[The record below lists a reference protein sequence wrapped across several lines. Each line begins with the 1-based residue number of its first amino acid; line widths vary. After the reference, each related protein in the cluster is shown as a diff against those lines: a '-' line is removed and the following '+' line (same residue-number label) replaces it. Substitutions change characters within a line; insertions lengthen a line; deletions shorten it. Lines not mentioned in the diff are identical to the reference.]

1 MGTATLEELV
11 ESFLETRA
19 EAESFSVAE
28 LTAFLAANRPGGKME
43 EPDRKRLSRD
53 VELILEGN
61 TSLFYRAGEE
71 RCFNRSVFFKGAQ
84 FKIRPSAL
92 EIKEGLLFYGARFA
106 PFCSEEVFAD
116 GYNIVEAGSELKY
129 QPSACAVQFGQI
141 AKLFQM
147 LGRST
152 MIDCIV
158 ADDADNYQILHN
170 TATSEKAL
178 VKLTAFDFG
187 AFYRKH
193 NFTEGDAIIATVRN
207 WRTGSFSVKYVPAA
221 DLPGQEELSAWISD
235 FEEGLI
241 QVYED
246 YGEYLE
252 IPDQIAHAWLCAFRQ
267 GHDLRQRPFLSL
279 EEYPALMRDITIRRD
294 GPEWTLVPVDE
305 PTVSGGWQDIA
316 HAADCGPADEPVA
329 GGYDDYASEGEAGE
343 NEYGH
348 ECYCGH
354 QHYQH
359 REDDSKNA
367 KPLRAEDFSASSGR
381 IDSLEHML
389 EDLSAPLDYIEIY
402 AMIQDDLANGQETPG
417 EFVRKLID
425 FMGVHFADDAQE
437 AAFYNFV
444 EECWEDAFERF
455 DPVIEETKTPL
466 RTRLLELNVRRL
478 ELARTL
484 VERFK
489 DSKIPPKLVKQM
501 KDFHAR
507 ILNTLGLLNAD
518 RSLPEGAEY
527 EQLEL
532 RVGDIE
538 DAWDEFE
545 ERQEK

>member
-1 MGTATLEELV
+1 MGTASLEDLL
-11 ESFLETRA
+11 SAFLETRA
-19 EAESFSVAE
+19 EAETFEVAE
-28 LTAFLAANRPGGKME
+28 LNSFMAANGPGNALDESG
-43 EPDRKRLSRD
+43 RKRLNRD
-53 VELILEGN
+53 IELLLEGN
-61 TSLFYRAGEE
+61 NSLFYRAGEE
-71 RCFNRSVFFKGAQ
+71 RCCNRSVFFKGAQ

-116 GYNIVEAGSELKY
+116 SYELTCEGSDRRCPPKSCPVQIGQVAG
-129 QPSACAVQFGQI
+129 I
-141 AKLFQM
+141 FQM

-158 ADDADNYQILHN
+158 ADDADNYRILQN
-170 TATSEKAL
+170 TVSVERAQ
-178 VKLTAFDFG
+178 VKLTAFDFA
-187 AFYRKH
+187 AFYREH
-193 NFTEGDAIIATVRN
+193 HFAEGDAVIVTVRN

-241 QVYED
+241 QAYED

-252 IPDQIAHAWLCAFRQ
+252 IPDQIAHAYLCAFRQ

-279 EEYPALMRDITIRRD
+279 EEYPALMRDIAIRRD

-305 PTVSGGWQDIA
+305 PSVSGGYGDWHDEDEHDEA
-316 HAADCGPADEPVA
+316 EHDHGHNCSCGQHHHHDGP
-329 GGYDDYASEGEAGE
+329 E
-343 NEYGH
+343 NG
-348 ECYCGH
+348 
-354 QHYQH
+354 
-359 REDDSKNA
+359 
-367 KPLRAEDFSASSGR
+367 KPLAAEDFSASSGR
-381 IDSLEHML
+381 IDSLDHLL
-389 EDLSAPLDYIEIY
+389 EDLSAPLDYTEIY
-402 AMIQDDLANGQETPG
+402 AMIQDDLANGQESAG

-425 FMGVHFADDAQE
+425 FMGIHFVDDAQE
-437 AAFYNFV
+437 AAFYNFI

-455 DPVIEETKTPL
+455 DPVIEQTKTPL
-466 RTRLLELNVRRL
+466 RTRLLELNARRL

-484 VERFK
+484 VERYEK
-489 DSKIPPKLVKQM
+489 SKIPKKLVDQM
-501 KDFHAR
+501 KDFHSR
-507 ILNTLGLLNAD
+507 ILHTLGLLNAD

-545 ERQEK
+545 EKQER

>member
-1 MGTATLEELV
+1 METAPWEELAQ
-11 ESFLETRA
+11 SFLETRA
-19 EAESFSVAE
+19 EAESFAVSD
-28 LTAFLAANRPGGKME
+28 LTAFVASNFGGQTQE
-43 EPDRKRLSRD
+43 TDRQRLSRQI
-53 VELILEGN
+53 EIFLEDN
-61 TSLFYRAGEE
+61 TSLFYRAGDE
-71 RCFNRSVFFKGAQ
+71 RCWRRGAFFQGAQ

-92 EIKEGLLFYGARFA
+92 EIREGLLFYGARFA

-116 GYNIVEAGSELKY
+116 EYNITDAGSDLKY
-129 QPSACAVQFGQI
+129 QPLVCPVRFGQV

-158 ADDADNYQILHN
+158 ADDADNYRVLEESASAEQ
-170 TATSEKAL
+170 AQ
-178 VKLTAFDFG
+178 VKLTAFNFG

-193 NFTEGDAIIATVRN
+193 HFTEGDAVIVTVRN
-207 WRTGSFSVKYVPAA
+207 WQTGSFSVEYRSAA
-221 DLPGQEELSAWISD
+221 DLPPQEELSAWITD

-252 IPDQIAHAWLCAFRQ
+252 IPDQVARAYLCAFEQ
-267 GHDLRQRPFLSL
+267 KHDLRRRPSLSL

-294 GPEWTLVPVDE
+294 GPEWSLVPVDE
-305 PTVSGGWQDIA
+305 PSVSGGYGDY
-316 HAADCGPADEPVA
+316 DPEDEHEHEH
-329 GGYDDYASEGEAGE
+329 DHD
-343 NEYGH
+343 H
-348 ECYCGH
+348 ECSCGH
-354 QHYQH
+354 DHGH
-359 REDDSKNA
+359 DHDHEHKHEH
-367 KPLRAEDFSASSGR
+367 KPLAAEDFSASSGR
-381 IDSLEHML
+381 IDTLDHML
-389 EDLSAPLDYIEIY
+389 EDLSAPLDYTEIY
-402 AMIQDDLANGQETPG
+402 AMIQDDLANGQESAE

-444 EECWEDAFERF
+444 EECWEDASECF
-455 DPVIEETKTPL
+455 DPVIEQTKTPL
-466 RTRLLELNVRRL
+466 RTRLLELNSRRL

-484 VERFK
+484 VDRYK
-489 DSKIPPKLVKQM
+489 DSKIPKKLVEQM
-501 KDFHAR
+501 KDFHGR

-518 RSLPEGAEY
+518 CSLPEGEEY

-545 ERQEK
+545 EKQEK

>member
-1 MGTATLEELV
+1 MGTASLEELL

-19 EAESFSVAE
+19 EAESFAVSE
-28 LTAFLAANRPGGKME
+28 LNAFAAANLPETGKDE
-43 EPDRKRLSRD
+43 RERKRLHRD
-53 VELILEGN
+53 IELLLEGN
-61 TSLFYRAGEE
+61 NALFYRAGDDV
-71 RCFNRSVFFKGAQ
+71 CFNRSAFFKGMQ

-106 PFCSEEVFAD
+106 PFCSEDVFAD
-116 GYNIVEAGSELKY
+116 EYNLVSAGSGLKY
-129 QPSACAVQFGQI
+129 QPLTCPVLFGQI

-158 ADDADNYQILHN
+158 ADDAGNYQILQN
-170 TATSEKAL
+170 TSSSEKAL
-178 VKLTAFDFG
+178 VKLTAFNFG
-187 AFYRKH
+187 AFYQKH
-193 NFTEGDAIIATVRN
+193 GFTEGDAVIATVQN
-207 WRTGSFSVKYVPAA
+207 WRTGSFVVEYAPQSSLA
-221 DLPGQEELSAWISD
+221 DQSGISAWISD

-241 QVYED
+241 QAYED

-252 IPDQIAHAWLCAFRQ
+252 IPDQIAHAYLCAFQQ
-267 GHDLRQRPFLSL
+267 GHDLRKRPFLSL

-305 PTVSGGWQDIA
+305 PSVS
-316 HAADCGPADEPVA
+316 
-329 GGYDDYASEGEAGE
+329 GGYDDYMPEDEHDEEGHEHH
-343 NEYGH
+343 GH
-348 ECYCGH
+348 ECSCGH
-354 QHYQH
+354 HH
-359 REDDSKNA
+359 DGDGKAN
-367 KPLRAEDFSASSGR
+367 PLRAEDFSASSKR

-389 EDLSAPLDYIEIY
+389 EDLSAPLDYTEIY
-402 AMIQDDLANGQETPG
+402 AMIQDDLANGQESAE

-425 FMGVHFADDAQE
+425 FMGVKFADDAQE

-444 EECWEDAFERF
+444 EDCWEEASEHF

-466 RTRLLELNVRRL
+466 RTRMLELNARRL
-478 ELARTL
+478 EMARIL
-484 VERFK
+484 VDRYKE
-489 DSKIPPKLVKQM
+489 SKIPKKLVDRM

-532 RVGDIE
+532 RIGDIE

>member
-11 ESFLETRA
+11 DSFLETRA
-19 EAESFSVAE
+19 EAESFPVEE
-28 LTAFLAANRPGGKME
+28 LTAFCSANLAGKGDDE
-43 EPDRKRLSRD
+43 QSRKRLNRD
-53 VELILEGN
+53 IELILEGHS
-61 TSLFYRAGEE
+61 SLFYRAGSGQ
-71 RCFNRSVFFKGAQ
+71 CFNRGAFFKGAR

-106 PFCSEEVFAD
+106 PFCSEDVFAD
-116 GYNIVEAGSELKY
+116 EYNLVSPGSELKY
-129 QPSACAVQFGQI
+129 QPLACPVQFGQI

-158 ADDADNYQILHN
+158 ADDAGNYQILQN
-170 TATSEKAL
+170 TTAAEKAL
-178 VKLTAFDFG
+178 VKLTAFNFG
-187 AFYRKH
+187 AFYQKH
-193 NFTEGDAIIATVRN
+193 HFSEGDAVIATVQN
-207 WRTGSFSVKYVPAA
+207 WNTGSFTVEYASQSSL
-221 DLPGQEELSAWISD
+221 DDQSEISAWISD

-241 QVYED
+241 QAYED

-252 IPDQIAHAWLCAFRQ
+252 IPDQIAHAYLCAFQQ
-267 GHDLRQRPFLSL
+267 GHDLRKRPFLSL
-279 EEYPALMRDITIRRD
+279 EEYPTLMRDITIRRD

-305 PTVSGGWQDIA
+305 PTVSGGYDNYI
-316 HAADCGPADEPVA
+316 PEDEPEH
-329 GGYDDYASEGEAGE
+329 DHSP
-343 NEYGH
+343 
-348 ECYCGH
+348 ECSCGH
-354 QHYQH
+354 HH
-359 REDDSKNA
+359 CHPDDSKDG
-367 KPLRAEDFSASSGR
+367 KPLAAEDFSASSGR
-381 IDSLEHML
+381 IDSLDHLL
-389 EDLSAPLDYIEIY
+389 EDLSAPLDYTEIY
-402 AMIQDDLANGQETPG
+402 AMIQDDLANGQESAG

-444 EECWEDAFERF
+444 EECWEDASERF

-466 RTRLLELNVRRL
+466 RTRLLELNSRRL

-484 VERFK
+484 VERYR
-489 DSKIPPKLVKQM
+489 DSKIPKKTVDRM

-532 RVGDIE
+532 RIGDIE
-538 DAWDEFE
+538 DDWDEFE
-545 ERQEK
+545 EQQQ

>member
-11 ESFLETRA
+11 ESFLETRS
-19 EAESFSVAE
+19 EAESFPVEE
-28 LTAFLAANRPGGKME
+28 LTAFCAANLPRPADD
-43 EPDRKRLSRD
+43 EPGRKRLNRD
-53 VELILEGN
+53 IELILEGHS
-61 TSLFYRAGEE
+61 SLFYRAGAGQ
-71 RCFNRSVFFKGAQ
+71 CFNRGAFFQGAR

-106 PFCSEEVFAD
+106 PFCSEDVFAD
-116 GYNIVEAGSELKY
+116 EYNITDAGSDLKY
-129 QPSACAVQFGQI
+129 QPLACPVQFGQI

-158 ADDADNYQILHN
+158 ADDAGNYQILQN
-170 TATSEKAL
+170 TTAAEKAR
-178 VKLTAFDFG
+178 VKLTAFNFG
-187 AFYRKH
+187 AFYQKH
-193 NFTEGDAIIATVRN
+193 KFSDGDAVIATVQN
-207 WRTGSFSVKYVPAA
+207 WNTGSFSVEYASQSSPDGHDAV
-221 DLPGQEELSAWISD
+221 SAWISD

-241 QVYED
+241 QAYED

-252 IPDQIAHAWLCAFRQ
+252 IPDQIAHAYLCAFQQ

-305 PTVSGGWQDIA
+305 PSVSGG
-316 HAADCGPADEPVA
+316 
-329 GGYDDYASEGEAGE
+329 YDNYMPEEDGSDDGRSP
-343 NEYGH
+343 
-348 ECYCGH
+348 ECSCGH
-354 QHYQH
+354 HH
-359 REDDSKNA
+359 HDAPETGR
-367 KPLRAEDFSASSGR
+367 PLQAEDFSASSGR
-381 IDSLEHML
+381 IDSLDHLL
-389 EDLSAPLDYIEIY
+389 EDLSAPLDYTEIY
-402 AMIQDDLANGQETPG
+402 AMIQDDLANGQESAG

-444 EECWEDAFERF
+444 EECWEDASEHF

-466 RTRLLELNVRRL
+466 RTRLLELNARRL
-478 ELARTL
+478 ELGRTL
-484 VERFK
+484 VERCR
-489 DSKIPPKLVKQM
+489 DSQIPKKIVARM
-501 KDFHAR
+501 KDFHAQ

-532 RVGDIE
+532 RIGDME

-545 ERQEK
+545 EQQQ